1 MAPTELKF
9 HTATGRL
16 SLDWIATLGDRA
28 GEPIERIGKVTDFE
42 RWVREVAGQT
52 LACAPTQNDMRAAKK
67 LRAALIAMMDRLHVG
82 TSPSIQDIAVLNQFA
97 ALPQPSVKL
106 DSTGRGLLPD
116 SNLSVQ
122 VVLGLIARD
131 AIDLFANEGFEKIR
145 LCAAEDCSVYFID
158 NSRPGK
164 RRWCSM
170 NRCGNKAKKRA
181 FSERNARR
189 KQRLE

>member
-1 MAPTELKF
+1 MTSTELNF
-9 HTATGRL
+9 HTTTGRL
-16 SLDWIATLGDRA
+16 SLDWMATLGDRA
-28 GEPIERIGKVTDFE
+28 GAPIERIDKTTDFE
-42 RWVREVAGQT
+42 RWVREVAGQS
-52 LACAPTQNDMRAAKK
+52 LACAPTQDDMRKAKK
-67 LRAALIAMMDRLHVG
+67 LRAALVAVMDRLHVG
-82 TSPSIQDIAVLNQFA
+82 TSPDILDIAVLNQFA
-97 ALPQPSVKL
+97 ALPQLSVKL

-116 SNLSVQ
+116 SNVSVQ

-145 LCAAEDCSVYFID
+145 SCAAEDCSVYFVD

-170 NRCGNKAKKRA
+170 SRCGNKAKKRA